1 MTTRVTSHLDRA
13 GRLGGWPGDP
23 LAAADLGEV
32 WLHLPTGAAGLIGIR
47 PHHDNGPVPARGF
60 RLLEATTPVPL
71 PAGHRFARRT
81 TAEVEA
87 VLRAEGWRVISRAD
101 AATRLRAA
109 GYRLG
114 TRRAAGRLLY
124 ADDADDTTWGKHCS
138 GYCVKAFTA
147 PIHPRPASR
156 RRAERRQPLR
166 AVRAPRRPLP
176 EGKSEHRTP
185 GALPVALPITRSS
198 HDEPDDHPPLVPYPA
213 RKRRRSRPVE
223 ATHRRT

>member
-71 PAGHRFARRT
+71 PAGHPFARRT

-87 VLRAEGWRVISRAD
+87 VLYAEGWRVISRAD
-101 AATRLRAA
+101 AAARLRAA

-114 TRRAAGRLLY
+114 TRRAAGHLLY
-124 ADDADDTTWGKHCS
+124 ADDADDTTWRQHCS

-147 PIHPRPASR
+147 PIHPPPG
-156 RRAERRQPLR
+156 QP
-166 AVRAPRRPLP
+166 
-176 EGKSEHRTP
+176 
-185 GALPVALPITRSS
+185 
-198 HDEPDDHPPLVPYPA
+198 PA
-213 RKRRRSRPVE
+213 R
-223 ATHRRT
+223 

>member
-1 MTTRVTSHLDRA
+1 MTTLVTSHLAGASRRA

-23 LAAADLGEV
+23 LAVAVLGV

-71 PAGHRFARRT
+71 PAGHPFARRT

-87 VLRAEGWRVISRAD
+87 VLHAAGWRVISRAD

-114 TRRAAGRLLY
+114 TRRAAGHLLY
-124 ADDADDTTWGKHCS
+124 ADDADDTTWREHCS
-138 GYCVKAFTA
+138 GYCVKAFAVPT
-147 PIHPRPASR
+147 RPSPG
-156 RRAERRQPLR
+156 QP
-166 AVRAPRRPLP
+166 P
-176 EGKSEHRTP
+176 EG
-185 GALPVALPITRSS
+185 
-198 HDEPDDHPPLVPYPA
+198 
-213 RKRRRSRPVE
+213 
-223 ATHRRT
+223 